1 MPLPSYDA
9 FDEKDLG
16 AQVLLSQFKL
26 NTSGDAVTVR
36 QAVARYMKE
45 NGASALSVTR
55 FATAVSEI
63 ARNAIV
69 HAGGGEFSIYVDPK
83 AKQLSVVCWDK
94 GPGIGDLQLAL
105 TDGYTSGG
113 GLGRGLGGA
122 KRLAQKFE
130 IRTAVGGGTSVLMSV
145 NL

>member
-1 MPLPSYDA
+1 MPSTGYAA
-9 FDEKDLG
+9 FDESDLG
-16 AQVLLSQFKL
+16 AQVLLSQHKL
-26 NTSGDAVTVR
+26 KTSGDAVTVR

-69 HAGGGEFSIYVDPK
+69 HAGGGEFSIYVDRNC
-83 AKQLSVVCWDK
+83 KQLSVVCWDK
-94 GPGIGDLQLAL
+94 GPGIADVKLAL
-105 TDGYTSGG
+105 SDGYTSGG

-122 KRLAQKFE
+122 QRLAGRFE
-130 IRTAVGGGTSVLMSV
+130 IRTAVDAGTSVLMSV

>member
-1 MPLPSYDA
+1 MPLPSYAA

-16 AQVLLSQFKL
+16 AQVLLSQYKL
-26 NTSGDAVTVR
+26 RTSGDAVTVR
-36 QAVARYMKE
+36 QDVARYMKE
-45 NGASALSVTR
+45 HGATALSVTR

-69 HAGGGEFSIYVDPK
+69 HAGGGEFSIYVDPR
-83 AKQLSVVCWDK
+83 AKQLTVVCWDK
-94 GPGIGDLQLAL
+94 GPGIEDVELAL

-122 KRLAQKFE
+122 KRLAKIFE
-130 IRTAVGGGTSVLMSV
+130 IRTAIGRGTSVLMSV